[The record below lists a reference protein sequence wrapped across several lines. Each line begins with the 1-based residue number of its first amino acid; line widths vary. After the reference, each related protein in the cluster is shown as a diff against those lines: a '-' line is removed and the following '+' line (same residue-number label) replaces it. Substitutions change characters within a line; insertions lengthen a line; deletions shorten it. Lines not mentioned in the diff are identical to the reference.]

1 MAASLV
7 VAVAAG
13 GPALA
18 QKSSTSFSKWV
29 ETFRKRAYA
38 RGKEFSDG
46 PVVTEEARRFLFGQD
61 ASTVR
66 DRS

>member
-1 MAASLV
+1 MSGHERQQMRIEEFPEVERWLATIRAR
-7 VAVAAG
+7 
-13 GPALA
+13 PAT
-18 QKSSTSFSKWV
+18 Q
-29 ETFRKRAYA
+29 RAYA
-38 RGKEFSDG
+38 RGKELSSG